1 MSAIQT
7 LILRPQYTKQL
18 EAWRDKSDVIKVITG
33 IRRCGKSTLF
43 QLFQTDLFLDH
54 GVSDAQVQQINFE
67 DANFSDLLDWKK
79 LHDHILK
86 NVVPGKM
93 NYVFLDEIQ
102 NVEHFEKAINSL
114 RLRKNIDIY
123 ITGSNSKMLS
133 GELAT
138 LLSGRYITIHM

>member
-67 DANFSDLLDWKK
+67 DANFFRLIRL
-79 LHDHILK
+79 
-86 NVVPGKM
+86 
-93 NYVFLDEIQ
+93 
-102 NVEHFEKAINSL
+102 EKTA
-114 RLRKNIDIY
+114 
-123 ITGSNSKMLS
+123 
-133 GELAT
+133 
-138 LLSGRYITIHM
+138 

>member
-1 MSAIQT
+1 
-7 LILRPQYTKQL
+7 QL

-114 RLRKNIDIY
+114 RLRENIDIY

-138 LLSGRYITIHM
+138 LLSGRYITIH